1 MKIVIIVFLIIVAGV
16 GIYYYST
23 KNRIMS
29 EVFYY
34 IGKEKV
40 TKEVF
45 MDLKNQLTIDVESLI
60 SANFEIEPRVY
71 GGVEEHYEALNKN
84 NNKVYTYTVMTFA
97 NGNVSYSIVG
107 E

>member
-1 MKIVIIVFLIIVAGV
+1 MKIIIIVFLIIVASV

-23 KNRIMS
+23 KNKVVS

-45 MDLKNQLTIDVESLI
+45 MDLKNQLTIDIGSVI
-60 SANFEIEPRVY
+60 SANFETEPRVY
-71 GGVEEHYEALNKN
+71 GGYEEHYIAVKKDD
-84 NNKVYTYTVMTFA
+84 NKVYDYTVLTFA